1 MTTIQNDYR
10 EDGAE
15 GFEAMRQATIDR
27 LTEAFAADVITM
39 DEYERRAEAANA
51 AKRTDDL
58 RALSADLPAP
68 RPQPTRPAARAKP
81 AAKPAFSPRRAL
93 DPSIVGA
100 APITT
105 GCVMGDRRLVGD
117 WLSSDRV
124 SAFTVM
130 GSTKLDLREAV
141 LPPGPIR
148 IEAFTLMG
156 EIQVIVPRDLPVK
169 LNAFAFMGESNA
181 GKEVNQQVRGAET
194 WVEVSGFA
202 MMGSLTV
209 KARD

>member
-1 MTTIQNDYR
+1 MMIMKEYGA
-10 EDGAE
+10 DGL
-15 GFEAMRQATIDR
+15 EAMRQATIDR
-27 LTEAFAADVITM
+27 LTEAFAADVIGM

-68 RPQPTRPAARAKP
+68 RPAAPAVRGKATSKP
-81 AAKPAFSPRRAL
+81 ASSSRKAL

-130 GSTKLDLREAV
+130 GSTKLDLRESV
-141 LPPGPIR
+141 LPPGPIK

>member
-1 MTTIQNDYR
+1 MTTSGSDYR
-10 EDGAE
+10 EDGP
-15 GFEAMRQATIDR
+15 GGLDAMRQDTIDR
-27 LTEAFAADVITM
+27 LTEAFAADLIDM

-58 RALSADLPAP
+58 RALSADLPVP
-68 RPQPTRPAARAKP
+68 RRAGP
-81 AAKPAFSPRRAL
+81 AAKRGPSTEPAFSPRRAL

-130 GSTKLDLREAV
+130 GSTRLDLREAV

-181 GKEVNQQVRGAET
+181 GKEVNQQIRGAET

>member
-1 MTTIQNDYR
+1 MTTSRGDYR
-10 EDGAE
+10 EDEPG
-15 GFEAMRQATIDR
+15 GLDAMRQDTIDR
-27 LTEAFAADVITM
+27 LTEAFAADLIDM

-58 RALSADLPAP
+58 RALSADLPVP
-68 RPQPTRPAARAKP
+68 RQAGP
-81 AAKPAFSPRRAL
+81 AAKRGPSVEPAFSPRRAL

-130 GSTKLDLREAV
+130 GSTRLDLREAV

-181 GKEVNQQVRGAET
+181 GKEVNQQIRGAET